1 MLTALGARL
10 GTKFMPSAVQ
20 LPEGGHV
27 EVDGVDQTGGVYVEA
42 LAHQGPPK
50 GGQIRKVIM
59 DAFKLAFLA
68 RARPGAKMILLF
80 SDPAAAAPFTSKRWF
95 AQALRQLG
103 LQVEVVDVPEEMK
116 ARLIAAQKR
125 QYR

>member
-1 MLTALGARL
+1 MLAALGVRL
-10 GTKFMPSAVQ
+10 KTSFAPTAIQ

-27 EVDGVDQTGGVYVEA
+27 EVDGVNPEGRIYVEA
-42 LAHQGPPK
+42 LAHQGPLK

-68 RARPGAKMILLF
+68 RTRPGTQMILLF
-80 SDPAAAAPFTSKRWF
+80 SDPAASALLASKRWF
-95 AQALRQLG
+95 AQAIRQLG
-103 LQVEVVDVPEEMK
+103 VQVEVVDVPEEMK

>member
-1 MLTALGARL
+1 ME
-10 GTKFMPSAVQ
+10 SI
-20 LPEGGHV
+20 
-27 EVDGVDQTGGVYVEA
+27 QTPVVYVEA
-42 LAHQGPPK
+42 FAHQGPLK

-68 RARPGAKMILLF
+68 RTRPGAQMILLF
-80 SDPAAAAPFTSKRWF
+80 SDSAASAFFASKRWF
-95 AQALRQLG
+95 AQAIRQLG
-103 LQVEVVDVPEEMK
+103 LHVEVVDVPEETK